1 MISTKVHGYIDYMT
15 GALLVL
21 LPLILDIDNFT
32 ASTVL
37 IVMGAGVIVYSLV
50 TDYELGLLKIL
61 AMKTHLGIDLL
72 GGAFLIA
79 SPWLFGFADDIYLPF
94 VIIGIA
100 EIGVSLLTEKKANY
114 PGRRTNE

>member
-1 MISTKVHGYIDYMT
+1 MISTKIHGYIDFLT

-37 IVMGAGVIVYSLV
+37 IVMGAGVILYSLI

-61 AMKTHLGIDLL
+61 GMKTPLMIDLL

-79 SPWLFGFADDIYLPF
+79 SPWLFGFAASIYLPF

-100 EIGVSLLTEKKANY
+100 EIGISLLTEKKASQ
-114 PGRRTNE
+114 PGRENL